1 MEKKGRERKSSVR
14 GRMREGRREKGR
26 ERVCGTKGE
35 RGRERQTERQR
46 ERERERERETDH
58 GGTQICFVIFL
69 LLFVLAL

>member
-35 RGRERQTERQR
+35 RGREREGGRERQTGR
-46 ERERERERETDH
+46 DGSRWHTNLLCH
-58 GGTQICFVIFL
+58 FL
-69 LLFVLAL
+69 LWFVLAL